1 MRVLVHLNL
10 DYNCI
15 DYNPFPSTNDVVEV
29 PSSKKERYIRIF
41 IFDG

>member
-15 DYNPFPSTNDVVEV
+15 DYNPFLSINDVVEV
-29 PSSKKERYIRIF
+29 SSSQKGAIYQNLHI
-41 IFDG
+41 